1 MSIHPKIVDVNED
14 KFFCV
19 CDSNDVVVEQS
30 PSCQQLC
37 GKRTGSVCHDGC
49 QKHLK
54 LKKDEPGTVLL
65 KNRTIHEKNFD
76 ILRYQLNDK
85 RVIILVDREDED
97 SKIDNLRVLTVK
109 EKEVAK
115 LIVRGYSN
123 QEILLE
129 LNILKSTLKT
139 HINRIYQKLDDSFQ
153 EYRGLI
159 KN

>member
-1 MSIHPKIVDVNED
+1 MNED
-14 KFFCV
+14 MFFCV
-19 CDSNDVVVEQS
+19 CDSNDVVMEQS
-30 PSCQQLC
+30 SSCQKLC
-37 GKRTGSVCHDGC
+37 GKRTGSVCLDGC
-49 QKHLK
+49 QEHLK
-54 LKKDEPGTVLL
+54 FKKDEEGTVLL
-65 KNRTIHEKNFD
+65 KNRTVHEKNFD
-76 ILRYQLNDK
+76 ILRYHQNDN
-85 RVIILVDREDED
+85 RVIILVEREDED

-115 LIVRGYSN
+115 LIVKGYSN

-153 EYRGLI
+153 EYRRLI